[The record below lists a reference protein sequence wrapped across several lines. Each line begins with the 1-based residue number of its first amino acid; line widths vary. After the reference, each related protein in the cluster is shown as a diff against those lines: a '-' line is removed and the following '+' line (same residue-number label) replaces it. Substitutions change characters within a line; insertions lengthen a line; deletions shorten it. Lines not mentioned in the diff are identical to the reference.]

1 MHYEKLKPKDI
12 QQFIDEYRQGNKVR
26 YYYCKDD
33 TQEAINKLQSLS
45 YENYIDIAVLF
56 NWFIKAFL
64 MRASTS
70 NSFYRAFL
78 TLYNDEI

>member
-33 TQEAINKLQSLS
+33 TQEAINKLH
-45 YENYIDIAVLF
+45 
-56 NWFIKAFL
+56 
-64 MRASTS
+64 
-70 NSFYRAFL
+70 
-78 TLYNDEI
+78 